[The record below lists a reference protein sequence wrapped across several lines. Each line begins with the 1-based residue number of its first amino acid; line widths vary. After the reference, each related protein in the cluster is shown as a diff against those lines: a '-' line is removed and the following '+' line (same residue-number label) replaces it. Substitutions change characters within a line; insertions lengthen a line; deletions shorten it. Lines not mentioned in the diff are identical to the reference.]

1 MNNILIFLVT
11 FVCSMLV
18 IRCSPTRLA
27 GGSDNPDF
35 RVSGS
40 LVDSLGNPV
49 IGAQVKLI
57 PGGYIPASDKIRPGL
72 ALDTTDESGS
82 YSLKASQKGYYN
94 MVAVDYS
101 HRTRGMVQGII
112 VQDAITRVALATLK
126 APGSI
131 RVILPQFVDS
141 IPVNVFIPGTDI
153 SVFVNLAARYAFLDS
168 LPAGIMPSVCY
179 TETSNPTAL
188 STLAENVVVLP
199 GVSTLAG
206 KAGWNFSR
214 ILFLNTTSGG
224 AGTTGNVYS
233 FPVLVRLTKGNFNFN
248 EAKTDGSDIRFVTSG
263 NMRLSYEIEQWD
275 ASQGSAAI
283 WVKVD
288 TVLGN
293 NGTQYITMQWGN
305 PDGQNMS
312 SGESVFDTSSGFQG
326 VWHMNETG
334 AGSATDATPNH
345 YDGTPS
351 TPPPVGAP
359 GLIGACRKFNGTSN
373 FIMMNGTANSRL
385 NFPVNGNYTVSAWVN
400 LDSILGVYKVFISK
414 GYVQYT
420 LQINSRKGFD
430 FSEFHDNLGWQYS
443 AAPASAQVWKH
454 VVGVREGTKQYLYID
469 GILAT
474 STIILDTST
483 TPRFTGDQLI
493 MGAASGGTRDFLNG
507 MMDELSISSVSRG
520 SDWIK
525 LCYMN
530 QRVDDQLILYK

>member
-1 MNNILIFLVT
+1 M
-11 FVCSMLV
+11 
-18 IRCSPTRLA
+18 
-27 GGSDNPDF
+27 
-35 RVSGS
+35 
-40 LVDSLGNPV
+40 
-49 IGAQVKLI
+49 
-57 PGGYIPASDKIRPGL
+57 
-72 ALDTTDESGS
+72 
-82 YSLKASQKGYYN
+82 
-94 MVAVDYS
+94 
-101 HRTRGMVQGII
+101 
-112 VQDAITRVALATLK
+112 
-126 APGSI
+126 
-131 RVILPQFVDS
+131 
-141 IPVNVFIPGTDI
+141 PVNVFIPGTDI
-153 SVFVNLAARYAFLDS
+153 SVNVNLAARYALLDS
-168 LPAGIMPSVCY
+168 LPQGIMASVCY
-179 TETSNPTAL
+179 TVPSHPAGY

-206 KAGWNFSR
+206 KSGWNFSR
-214 ILFLNTTSGG
+214 ILFLNTTASG

-305 PDGQNMS
+305 PDGQNTS
-312 SGESVFDTSSGFQG
+312 NSASVFDTSSGFQG

-334 AGSATDATPNH
+334 AGFATDATPNH

-351 TPPPVGAP
+351 TPPPLGAP

-385 NFPVNGNYTVSAWVN
+385 NFPVNGSYTVSAWVN
-400 LDSILGVYKVFISK
+400 LDSIPGVYKVFISK
-414 GYVQYT
+414 GAVQYT
-420 LQINSRKGFD
+420 LQINNRNNFEI
-430 FSEFHDNLGWQYS
+430 SEFHDGLGFEYS
-443 AAPASAQVWKH
+443 QAPGTAKAWKY
-454 VVGVREGTKQYLYID
+454 VVGVREGTNQHLYID

-474 STIILDTST
+474 NAIIVDSSASQ
-483 TPRFTGDQLI
+483 RFTGDQLI
-493 MGAASGGTRDFLNG
+493 IGAASSGTRDFLNG

-530 QRVDDQLILYK
+530 QRVDDKLVLYK